1 MNTIIVIPTLD
12 ESDNIPKLFNALKV
26 LKKINYKICFVD
38 GSKDNRTINEIKKY
52 FKNNS
57 KILKE
62 KKNISKISSR
72 CAASRMG
79 FEWAVKQKFCE
90 LIVDMDCD
98 LANDP
103 NDIIY
108 AIKLFKKKNYDLII
122 TSKYLP
128 KSSVNGRTI
137 FRSFLSKFYT
147 VVCQIFINKNISDY
161 SNSYRFYKK
170 KYLKKMLKKPLVF
183 KSPIQ
188 HLENL
193 KFFILNNYKIGQI
206 HTNYNQL
213 RGGKSVIKLKHLIIY
228 FYEFVIC
235 LTKKK

>member
-90 LIVDMDCD
+90 L
-98 LANDP
+98 NG
-103 NDIIY
+103 
-108 AIKLFKKKNYDLII
+108 IKLVEIYPEDK
-122 TSKYLP
+122 
-128 KSSVNGRTI
+128 
-137 FRSFLSKFYT
+137 LSKE
-147 VVCQIFINKNISDY
+147 
-161 SNSYRFYKK
+161 
-170 KYLKKMLKKPLVF
+170 LF
-183 KSPIQ
+183 KSF
-188 HLENL
+188 NV
-193 KFFILNNYKIGQI
+193 IL
-206 HTNYNQL
+206 
-213 RGGKSVIKLKHLIIY
+213 
-228 FYEFVIC
+228 
-235 LTKKK
+235 